1 MKHFIR
7 SFLIGYTLTLV
18 IAVIIIVANLYIT
31 KVFNADNV
39 IGIYE
44 RFFDIKRE
52 YDTRTA
58 QIKDMKGQLAQF
70 RHNEPELLRINQELS
85 AVRMSCRSLAN
96 TYNADSMKI
105 TREHFK
111 SDTLPFTLDKEAC
124 EQ

>member
-1 MKHFIR
+1 MKHFIL
-7 SFLIGYTLTLV
+7 SFLIGVALTVGTFGAYLS
-18 IAVIIIVANLYIT
+18 

-39 IGIYE
+39 IGNYE

-52 YDTRTA
+52 YDTRSA
-58 QIKDMKGQLAQF
+58 QIKDMKGQLVQF
-70 RHNEPELLRINQELS
+70 QRNEPELIRINQELS

-96 TYNADSMKI
+96 MYNTDSKKI

-111 SDTLPFTLDKEAC
+111 SDDLPFTLDKEAC

>member
-1 MKHFIR
+1 MKPFIR
-7 SFLIGYTLTLV
+7 SFLIGYALTLV
-18 IAVIIIVANLYIT
+18 IAVIIIVAYLYIT

-39 IGIYE
+39 IGNYE

-52 YDTRTA
+52 YDTRIA
-58 QIKDMKGQLAQF
+58 QIKDMKGQLVQF
-70 RHNEPELLRINQELS
+70 QHNEPELLRINQELS
-85 AVRMSCRSLAN
+85 AVRMSCRTLAN

-111 SDTLPFTLDKEAC
+111 SDTLPFTLDKETC

>member
-1 MKHFIR
+1 MKHFIL
-7 SFLIGYTLTLV
+7 SFLIGVTLTVLTFG
-18 IAVIIIVANLYIT
+18 AFQYIT

-39 IGIYE
+39 IGNYE

-58 QIKDMKGQLAQF
+58 QIIDMKGLLGQF
-70 RHNEPELLRINQELS
+70 QHNEPELLRINQELS
-85 AVRMSCRSLAN
+85 AVRMSCRLLAN
-96 TYNADSMKI
+96 TYNADSKKI

-111 SDTLPFTLDKEAC
+111 SDDLPFTLDREAC